1 MIPLDSCGTHM
12 TALKFISLRSF
23 WSPTVSTDDDD
34 DDVDDDDG
42 GDGNGVAHDDDDD
55 GSGGEGSSSAA
66 RTADAAAR
74 GGNKAAIDV
83 RFKLMDKVLS
93 SQTDVT
99 LDSLVNE
106 LLRKGDL
113 EQLVALAELLK
124 LLSSARRNYLTHFR
138 PLEPSGTEH
147 VAKNLNNIAM
157 LLQDQGKLD
166 EALPMYQRGRSGNRA
181 GAGRA
186 HRPHATAASPA
197 AAAQRVWPP
206 SKRPRHGNKA

>member
-1 MIPLDSCGTHM
+1 MAGP
-12 TALKFISLRSF
+12 A
-23 WSPTVSTDDDD
+23 
-34 DDVDDDDG
+34 G
-42 GDGNGVAHDDDDD
+42 GGC
-55 GSGGEGSSSAA
+55 GGEGSSSAA

-138 PLEPSGTEH
+138 LLELSGTEH
-147 VAKNLNNIAM
+147 VAKNLNNIAT